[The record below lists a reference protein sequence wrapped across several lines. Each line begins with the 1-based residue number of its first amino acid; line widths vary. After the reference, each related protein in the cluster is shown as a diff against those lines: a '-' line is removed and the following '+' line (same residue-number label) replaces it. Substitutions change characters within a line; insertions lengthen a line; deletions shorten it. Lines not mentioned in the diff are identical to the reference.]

1 MADVRPATSDSIRLS
16 ELTAAWSVAINVGMV
31 MPMEFGLRVCS
42 RAVRLAQR
50 MDLDV
55 AQQRLLPGAP
65 APHRVHRGELRA
77 GRFLGDERT
86 FRAGLGT
93 RDVSDGGALLPYL
106 VQLTVASRPLA
117 QRPVALIHLLARAG
131 VMKQAGAA
139 VCEVARM
146 LLDRLGFDAGLGER
160 LRDDGLW
167 SVSAPTGRAS

>member
-50 MDLDV
+50 MDLD
-55 AQQRLLPGAP
+55 
-65 APHRVHRGELRA
+65 
-77 GRFLGDERT
+77 DERT